1 VANHLSCAE
10 QLAVLHMLVEG
21 NSLRSITRLT
31 GIHRTTI
38 INLMMRVGALCR
50 EFSDRWMRN
59 LTLAHLE
66 CDEIWTFVLVKQ
78 AHIPTA
84 RAADNTIGDQYLFIA
99 IDEDTKLIPSYLL
112 GKRTAA
118 NAVAFAVDLAGRL
131 VLPDLFDTTRPRP
144 RLSTD
149 GFNAYPGAVETA
161 FGGAVDYGVII
172 KDFVESEQP
181 GRYGPPDM
189 VSAIRQI
196 ITGHFSRWDICTS
209 HVERHNLSIRT
220 FMRRFTR
227 LALGFS
233 KKLTNLEAAIDLYVA
248 HYNFCRLHGSLN
260 GTPAMA
266 AGIAGHPW
274 TLAELLDRLD
284 PKQAC
289 PPSPAGLPARARGD
303 GTSPSPPGRW
313 LLGTLE

>member
-1 VANHLSCAE
+1 
-10 QLAVLHMLVEG
+10 M
-21 NSLRSITRLT
+21 
-31 GIHRTTI
+31 
-38 INLMMRVGALCR
+38 NLMMRVGALCDG
-50 EFSDRWMRN
+50 FHDRRMHN

-66 CDEIWTFVLVKQ
+66 CDEIWTFVRKKQ
-78 AHIPTA
+78 AQLTPA
-84 RAADNTIGDQYLFIA
+84 ESANVGIGDQYLFVA
-99 IDEDTKLIPSYLL
+99 IDEDTKLIPGYLL

-131 VLPDLFDTTRPRP
+131 VLPELFDTARPRP
-144 RLSTD
+144 RFSTD
-149 GFNAYPGAVETA
+149 GFNAYPGAIETA

-181 GRYGPPDM
+181 GRYGPPEM
-189 VSAIRQI
+189 VGAIRQV

-233 KKLTNLEAAIDLYVA
+233 KKLENLEAAVHLYVA
-248 HYNFCRLHGSLN
+248 HYNFCRLHSSLP

-266 AGIAGHPW
+266 AGVAGHPW
-274 TLAELLDRLD
+274 TLAELLERL
-284 PKQAC
+284 
-289 PPSPAGLPARARGD
+289 
-303 GTSPSPPGRW
+303 
-313 LLGTLE
+313 EE